1 MRKIFLLV
9 AIVAAFAAWSVA
21 SASATVH
28 PLVCSENS
36 AAPAWTPAITQDP
49 PGITPGGVDQ
59 GRAATAQPVLVAAD
73 AAFKPPGC

>member
-1 MRKIFLLV
+1 MRKILLLA
-9 AIVAAFAAWSVA
+9 AIVAAIAAWSVA

-36 AAPAWTPAITQDP
+36 SAPSWTPAKTQDP
-49 PGITPGGVDQ
+49 PGITPGGVDS
-59 GRAATAQPVLVAAD
+59 GRAATAQPVLVANA